1 MSQIELQ
8 HIDVTFR
15 QKRRTVAAVQD
26 VSLAIE
32 KGEIFGIVGLSGAGK
47 STLVRTINFLQAPT
61 NGHVIVD
68 GTDLTQANA
77 KTIAAARRKIGFIF
91 QNFNLIGNRTLA
103 QNLAFA
109 LTAGGYPEKQ
119 QPERITE
126 LLTLVGLAERQDNY
140 PSQLSGGQKQRV
152 GIARAL
158 ANDPDILL
166 CDEATSALDVE
177 TAEEIIQIL
186 KDINQRLHITIVF
199 ITHQLEVARSLFDR
213 VAVMEGGRLVE
224 QSSTYD
230 LFAAP
235 KSDMGQRLVNR
246 FLDTTLPDKVQAQLS
261 QQTGQLLALRYRGS
275 DSLTPII
282 TQIAKNTGIDIN
294 IIQGRVEFIQDR
306 AIGVLAVYLTGSAVA
321 IRQAIQAFQQRV
333 DYVEEV
339 TTHA

>member
-1 MSQIELQ
+1 MSQIELK
-8 HIDVTFR
+8 HIDVTFQ
-15 QKRRTVAAVQD
+15 QKHRTVRAVQD
-26 VSLAIE
+26 VSLSVN

-47 STLVRTINFLQAPT
+47 STLVRTINYLQAPSK
-61 NGHVIVD
+61 GQVIVD

-77 KTIAAARRKIGFIF
+77 KAIAAARRKIGFIF
-91 QNFNLIGNRTLA
+91 QNFNLIGNRTIA
-103 QNLAFA
+103 QNIAFA
-109 LTAGGYPEKQ
+109 LTAGGYPEKD
-119 QPERITE
+119 QPERITS
-126 LLTLVGLAERQDNY
+126 LLTLVGLADRQDNY

-177 TAEEIIQIL
+177 TAEEIIDIL

-213 VAVMEGGRLVE
+213 VAVMENGKLVE
-224 QSSTYD
+224 QAATYD

-235 KSDMGQRLVNR
+235 TSDMGQRLVNR
-246 FLDTTLPDKVQAQLS
+246 FLDTHLPAKVSEELS
-261 QQTGQLLALRYRGS
+261 QKSGQLVALRYRGD

-282 TQIAKNTGIDIN
+282 TQIAKQTGIDIN
-294 IIQGRVEFIQDR
+294 ILQGRIEFIQNR
-306 AIGVLAVYLTGSAVA
+306 AIGVLAVYLTGDAAA
-321 IRQAIQAFQQRV
+321 ISQAIQAFKQRV

-339 TTHA
+339 VA